1 MSKLW
6 RTTSHY
12 GDVMPKKEGNY
23 QTKKKSNKAKRT
35 RKTRTDL
42 CPCGGKKIEKIG
54 LQTKITDY
62 AQTALDRIGLKSV
75 IMIMDAHIHNI
86 IEPGSYSKTESNTI
100 KEWNFLNPTGNS
112 RLRKTHKPS
121 GNRRN
126 NRSYD

>member
-1 MSKLW
+1 MAMSC
-6 RTTSHY
+6 
-12 GDVMPKKEGNY
+12 PKKKEIIKQKRN
-23 QTKKKSNKAKRT
+23 QTKQKEQEKQEQTYARVAE
-35 RKTRTDL
+35 
-42 CPCGGKKIEKIG
+42 KKIEKIG

-112 RLRKTHKPS
+112 RLRKTPKPS

>member
-1 MSKLW
+1 
-6 RTTSHY
+6 
-12 GDVMPKKEGNY
+12 MPVW
-23 QTKKKSNKAKRT
+23 Q
-35 RKTRTDL
+35 
-42 CPCGGKKIEKIG
+42 KKIEKIG

-112 RLRKTHKPS
+112 KLRKTPKPS